1 MVKDR
6 HARLTNLIAE
16 MEQDE
21 QPTEKAVA
29 MIINAI
35 YTSVF
40 DDCIVCSSAC
50 KYDTERKLCFDIETA
65 ANANEA
71 EAPMP

>member
-1 MVKDR
+1 
-6 HARLTNLIAE
+6 
-16 MEQDE
+16 
-21 QPTEKAVA
+21 

-50 KYDTERKLCFDIETA
+50 QYDSERKLCFDIATA
-65 ANANEA
+65 ANADEA
-71 EAPMP
+71 EDANALTDEYVTVGGKDLRDSDGVRFEY